1 MRGFPIRTS
10 SDHGSFANSPRLIAG
25 YNVLLRLLVPRHPP
39 CALINLTTKIIQK
52 RCSRPLCSSQATTG
66 TSTLT
71 PAPTHH
77 TRPVPG
83 FRAVGGSSERYQ
95 PAATRATPPPTG
107 SDATRSD
114 PDETTFRL
122 FPQDPTA
129 CPADPSPAANRS
141 HPEPRRAWRTR
152 SPPAR
157 KPANSRCSTLE
168 HRPPLVRQGQ
178 RAWTPSTTHDRRCGC
193 QMLLRKEVIQ
203 PHLPVR
209 LPCYDLVPIASPTF
223 DSSLHK
229 GWATGFGCYRLS

>member
-66 TSTLT
+66 K
-71 PAPTHH
+71 PAPSPQHL
-77 TRPVPG
+77 PPPP
-83 FRAVGGSSERYQ
+83 RAKAQRSTGGLTERYQ
-95 PAATRATPPPTG
+95 PAATRAPPPPAG
-107 SDATRSD
+107 EDATRSD
-114 PDETTFRL
+114 PERTTFRL

-129 CPADPSPAANRS
+129 CPADPSPATIRS

>member
-83 FRAVGGSSERYQ
+83 FRAMGGSSERYQ
-95 PAATRATPPPTG
+95 PAATRTHPTPTG
-107 SDATRSD
+107 ADRVRSD

-129 CPADPSPAANRS
+129 CPADPQPQQHPFPPDPKVGVLGATSSTSRPTVDVPPSSTVPHSFGRDNGPGHHS
-141 HPEPRRAWRTR
+141 HPMTGQPDA
-152 SPPAR
+152 
-157 KPANSRCSTLE
+157 RCSLE
-168 HRPPLVRQGQ
+168 
-178 RAWTPSTTHDRRCGC
+178 RR
-193 QMLLRKEVIQ
+193 
-203 PHLPVR
+203 
-209 LPCYDLVPIASPTF
+209 
-223 DSSLHK
+223 
-229 GWATGFGCYRLS
+229 

>member
-66 TSTLT
+66 TATLT
-71 PAPTHH
+71 PAPTHTPMH
-77 TRPVPG
+77 
-83 FRAVGGSSERYQ
+83 AHQCVGGSTERYQ
-95 PAATRATPPPTG
+95 PAATRTRPTPSG
-107 SDATRSD
+107 ADRVRSD

-129 CPADPSPAANRS
+129 CPANPSPATIRS
-141 HPEPRRAWRTR
+141 HPETRRPWRTR

-223 DSSLHK
+223 DSSLSYELGH
-229 GWATGFGCYRLS
+229 WLRVLPTFVT